1 VFQYSIIP
9 VLKRLYAMTSISIKP
24 DNTSRDSKRL
34 PERIVKEILSQ
45 QNASERLVGWFQ
57 VAVVILFGLLYSF
70 SPKTFSTA
78 ETFTLVPWFLAVYL
92 VLTLTRLYIS
102 YRRRM
107 SAAMLYLSVIVDM
120 GLLLGMIWA
129 FHLQYQQPPSFYLK
143 TPTLLYVFI
152 FIALRALRFEA
163 RYVIA
168 AGIVAAVGW
177 TALAVYAT
185 YASGGME
192 IITRDYVQYLTSN
205 RVLRGAEFDKIITIL
220 TVTAIIAVAIIRAR
234 RILIKA
240 VTEGAAAHDLSR
252 FFSPEIA
259 QQITTAEQ
267 EVTTGKG
274 ETRVA
279 AILMIDIRG
288 FTRLAAVIKPDD
300 LIYILAEYQSRMVPI
315 IQRHGGTID
324 KFLGDGIM
332 ATFGAARV
340 SNSFAADALKTVD
353 DIMKAADAWS
363 IELKDQHRPILQI
376 GAAVTTGKII
386 FGAVG
391 DASRMEVTVIG
402 EAVNLAA
409 KLEKHTKIEEVR
421 ALCTAS
427 AFKTALH
434 QGYRTTGKRKK
445 LIGRN
450 IEGVEKPQ
458 DIVVIAK

>member
-1 VFQYSIIP
+1 MIS
-9 VLKRLYAMTSISIKP
+9 TSIKP
-24 DNTSRDSKRL
+24 DTANKDSKRL
-34 PERIVKEILSQ
+34 PERIVSAILSQ
-45 QNASERLVGWFQ
+45 QDASERLVGWFQ
-57 VAVVILFGLLYSF
+57 LAVVILFGLLYSV
-70 SPKTFSTA
+70 SPKTFSA
-78 ETFTLVPWFLAVYL
+78 EETFALVPWFLSVYL
-92 VLTLTRLYIS
+92 VLTLARLFIS
-102 YRRRM
+102 YRFRM

-120 GLLLGMIWA
+120 GLLLGMIWG

-143 TPTLLYVFI
+143 APTLLYVFI

-177 TALAVYAT
+177 SALAVYAT

-192 IITRDYVQYLTSN
+192 IITRDYVHYLTSN
-205 RVLRGAEFDKIITIL
+205 SVLKGAEFDKIITIL
-220 TVTAIIAVAIIRAR
+220 TVTAIIAVAITRAR
-234 RILIKA
+234 LLLIKA
-240 VTEGAAAHDLSR
+240 VTEGTAAHDLSR

-267 EVTTGKG
+267 EVTAGKG
-274 ETRVA
+274 KMRNA
-279 AILMIDIRG
+279 AVLMVDIRG
-288 FTRLAAVIKPDD
+288 FTRLAAVIKPDE
-300 LIYILAEYQSRMVPI
+300 LISILAEYQSLMVPI

-340 SNSFAADALKTVD
+340 SNNFAADALECVD
-353 DIMKAADAWS
+353 DIMEAADAWS
-363 IELKDQHRPILQI
+363 LERKDQNRPILQI
-376 GAAVTTGKII
+376 GAAVTTGQII

-402 EAVNLAA
+402 DAVNLAA
-409 KLEKHTKIEEVR
+409 KLEKHTKMEGVR

-427 AFKTALH
+427 AFETALQ
-434 QGYRTTGKRKK
+434 QGYRPAGEPKK

-450 IEGVEKPQ
+450 IESVEKPQ
-458 DIVVIAK
+458 DLVVIAK

>member
-1 VFQYSIIP
+1 
-9 VLKRLYAMTSISIKP
+9 MTSTSIKP
-24 DNTSRDSKRL
+24 NNTNGDSKRL
-34 PERIVKEILSQ
+34 PERIVTAILSLQ
-45 QNASERLVGWFQ
+45 DASERLLGWFQ
-57 VAVVILFGLLYSF
+57 LAVVILFGLLYSV
-70 SPKTFSTA
+70 SPKTFSA
-78 ETFTLVPWFLAVYL
+78 DETFSLVPWFLAVYL
-92 VLTLTRLYIS
+92 VLTLARLLIS

-143 TPTLLYVFI
+143 APTLLYVFI

-192 IITRDYVQYLTSN
+192 IITRDYVHYLTSN
-205 RVLRGAEFDKIITIL
+205 SVLPGAEFDKIIAIL
-220 TVTAIIAVAIIRAR
+220 TVTAIIAVAITRAR
-234 RILIKA
+234 RLLIKA
-240 VTEGAAAHDLSR
+240 VTEGTAAHDLSR
-252 FFSPEIA
+252 FFAPEIA
-259 QQITTAEQ
+259 KKITAAEQ
-267 EVTTGKG
+267 EVTAGKG
-274 ETRVA
+274 ETRNA
-279 AILMIDIRG
+279 AILMVDIRG

-300 LIYILAEYQSRMVPI
+300 LIAMLADYQSRMVPV

-340 SNSFAADALKTVD
+340 SNSFAADALETVD
-353 DIMKAADAWS
+353 DIMQAADAWA
-363 IELKDQHRPILQI
+363 IELTEQNRPVLQI
-376 GAAVTTGKII
+376 GAAVTAGQIVI
-386 FGAVG
+386 GAVG
-391 DASRMEVTVIG
+391 DASRMEFTVIG
-402 EAVNLAA
+402 DAVNLAA
-409 KLEKHTKIEEVR
+409 KLEKHTKTEGVR

-427 AFKTALH
+427 AFETALH
-434 QGYRTTGKRKK
+434 QGYRPTGERKK
-445 LIGRN
+445 LNGRN

>member
-1 VFQYSIIP
+1 
-9 VLKRLYAMTSISIKP
+9 MTATSIKP
-24 DNTSRDSKRL
+24 DNTNRDSTRL
-34 PERIVKEILSQ
+34 PERIVTAILSQ
-45 QNASERLVGWFQ
+45 QDASERLVGWFQ
-57 VAVVILFGLLYSF
+57 LAVVILFGLLYSV
-70 SPKTFSTA
+70 SPKTFSA
-78 ETFTLVPWFLAVYL
+78 DETFTLVPWFLAVYL
-92 VLTLTRLYIS
+92 VLTLTRLFIS
-102 YRRRM
+102 YHRRM
-107 SAAMLYLSVIVDM
+107 TAAMLYLSVIVDM

-143 TPTLLYVFI
+143 APTLLYVFI

-168 AGIVAAVGW
+168 AGIMAAVGW

-205 RVLRGAEFDKIITIL
+205 RVLQGAEFDKIITIL
-220 TVTAIIAVAIIRAR
+220 TVTAIIAVAITRAR
-234 RILIKA
+234 KLLIKA
-240 VTEGAAAHDLSR
+240 VTEGTAAHDLSR

-259 QQITTAEQ
+259 QQITAAEH
-267 EVTTGKG
+267 EVTAGKG
-274 ETRVA
+274 KTRNA
-279 AILMIDIRG
+279 AILMIDIRD

-300 LIYILAEYQSRMVPI
+300 LISILAEYQSRIVPI

-340 SNSFAADALKTVD
+340 SKSFAADALETVG
-353 DIMKAADAWS
+353 DIMKAADAWT
-363 IELKDQHRPILQI
+363 IELKDQNRPILQI
-376 GAAVTTGKII
+376 GAAVTTGQIVI
-386 FGAVG
+386 GAVG
-391 DASRMEVTVIG
+391 DASRMEYTVIG
-402 EAVNLAA
+402 DAVNLAA
-409 KLEKHTKIEEVR
+409 KLEKHTKMEKVR

-427 AFKTALH
+427 AFETALH
-434 QGYRTTGKRKK
+434 QGYRPTAESKK

-458 DIVVIAK
+458 DIVVIA